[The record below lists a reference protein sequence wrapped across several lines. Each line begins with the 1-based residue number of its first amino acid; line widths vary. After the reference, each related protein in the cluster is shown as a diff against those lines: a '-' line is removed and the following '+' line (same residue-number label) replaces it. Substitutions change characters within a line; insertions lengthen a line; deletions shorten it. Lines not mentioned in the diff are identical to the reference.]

1 MTIAASTTRKPPATL
16 AEAALPKRARQALE
30 RLLVDVRAE
39 MGQQLPQLLQDT
51 ELGLSRATP
60 SSEPALETARL
71 AAIRSLGR
79 GGHAFTTRFM
89 AQVEASLATLQAAR
103 AVHAN
108 ADAAPVTELK
118 LLEDDELSDETTL
131 QNMASRMEARN
142 SLALQLLGHRLGVLA
157 AAPALEGEALPLGP
171 YALCNAL
178 ADAADGLELSRYA
191 RLQLFQQFEKAMAEF
206 YPPMLEAANARLAQ
220 DGILPF
226 LSFVPVRV
234 RPGSA
239 APSTLLDDKGAN
251 APSAAGQREARGTEG
266 GAMGRAPG
274 HDGSGHA
281 AGSFGAGVAGSA
293 APGAGAGV
301 PLAFT
306 GGRAGRPT
314 NPAFNAL
321 QGLLH
326 RRRLLLA
333 KLRPGGVDERVRETL
348 RADEVLGALQRMRS
362 TATKAESLA
371 DYRQILLAQARQLHG
386 HGVALSD
393 IDNDSFDLLALYLTQ
408 LQRELRRHSPGETL
422 VERLRLPLAQLA
434 LRDQRFFTDPAHP
447 ARQLLNAVSLA
458 GARWLA
464 EDDLDSQWLGLLQR
478 AVAAVQQDSEGALDT
493 FIEANRTLQ
502 SGLQAQARK
511 AEMTERRQVEA
522 ARGREKLALARQ
534 RANEEVQRLLHGRS
548 LPRFQAILIEQ
559 AWIDVLALTH
569 LRSGE
574 ASEAWRDVLATSA
587 RIIDLATGEAA
598 AAGDDALAAQIRGAL
613 EQVGYHAEDATTI
626 AHQLG
631 HGGAQEGDLA
641 SRTELLVQLRARARL
656 GEGND
661 VALEPPAPLA
671 PAELAARDRL
681 RALQTPAWVE
691 LLDASDFPLRRRLA
705 WASTQTSQALL
716 VNRRG
721 QRASGEDL
729 DVLARMLAA
738 GNLRLLDG
746 DPSPA
751 EMAWDATLASLQ
763 RIGQGDSDPAGMEPT
778 DGN

>member
-16 AEAALPKRARQALE
+16 AEAALPRRARQALE

-103 AVHAN
+103 AAHAK
-108 ADAAPVTELK
+108 ADAASFTELR

-266 GAMGRAPG
+266 GATGRTPG
-274 HDGSGHA
+274 HGGPGHA
-281 AGSFGAGVAGSA
+281 AGSPGAGMAGGA

-656 GEGND
+656 GEGNE

-671 PAELAARDRL
+671 PTELAARDRL

-763 RIGQGDSDPAGMEPT
+763 RIGQGDSDATGMEPT

>member
-16 AEAALPKRARQALE
+16 AEATLPRRARQALE

-103 AVHAN
+103 AAHAD
-108 ADAAPVTELK
+108 ADAAPFTELR

-239 APSTLLDDKGAN
+239 APSTLLDDKN
-251 APSAAGQREARGTEG
+251 AAAPAAAGQREARGVEG
-266 GAMGRAPG
+266 GATGRTPG
-274 HDGSGHA
+274 HGGPGHA
-281 AGSFGAGVAGSA
+281 AGSPGAGMAGGA

-301 PLAFT
+301 PLAFA
-306 GGRAGRPT
+306 GGRAGRPVD
-314 NPAFNAL
+314 PAFNAL

-587 RIIDLATGEAA
+587 RIIDLATGETATT
-598 AAGDDALAAQIRGAL
+598 GDDALAAQIRGAL

-656 GEGND
+656 GEGNE

-671 PAELAARDRL
+671 PTELAARDRL

-763 RIGQGDSDPAGMEPT
+763 RIGQGDSDATGMEPT

>member
-1 MTIAASTTRKPPATL
+1 MTIAASTTRTPPATL
-16 AEAALPKRARQALE
+16 AEAALPRRARQALE
-30 RLLVDVRAE
+30 RLLADVRAE
-39 MGQQLPQLLQDT
+39 MGQRLPQLLEDT
-51 ELGLSRATP
+51 AFVLSHTTP
-60 SSEPALETARL
+60 SHEPALEIARL

-103 AVHAN
+103 AAHAD

-131 QNMASRMEARN
+131 QNIASRMEARN

-157 AAPALEGEALPLGP
+157 ASPALEGEALPLGP

-191 RLQLFQQFEKAMAEF
+191 RLQLFQQFERAMAEF
-206 YPPMLEAANARLAQ
+206 YPPLLEAANARLAQ

-226 LSFVPVRV
+226 LSFIPVRV

-239 APSTLLDDKGAN
+239 VPTALREDKDAN
-251 APSAAGQREARGTEG
+251 AAPATGQRVGRG
-266 GAMGRAPG
+266 APG
-274 HDGSGHA
+274 HDADSPA
-281 AGSFGAGVAGSA
+281 AGT
-293 APGAGAGV
+293 PGAGMPGMGAGT
-301 PLAFT
+301 AFA
-306 GGRAGRPT
+306 GGRTGRPT

-408 LQRELRRHSPGETL
+408 LQRELRRHSPGEAL

-559 AWIDVLALTH
+559 AWIDVVALTH

-574 ASEAWRDVLATSA
+574 ASEDWRDVLATSA

-598 AAGDDALAAQIRGAL
+598 ATGDDALAAQIRGAL

-661 VALEPPAPLA
+661 VVLEPPAPLA

-681 RALQTPAWVE
+681 RTLQTPAWVE

-763 RIGQGDSDPAGMEPT
+763 RIGQGDSDPTGMEPT

>member
-1 MTIAASTTRKPPATL
+1 
-16 AEAALPKRARQALE
+16 
-30 RLLVDVRAE
+30 
-39 MGQQLPQLLQDT
+39 
-51 ELGLSRATP
+51 
-60 SSEPALETARL
+60 
-71 AAIRSLGR
+71 
-79 GGHAFTTRFM
+79 
-89 AQVEASLATLQAAR
+89 
-103 AVHAN
+103 
-108 ADAAPVTELK
+108 
-118 LLEDDELSDETTL
+118 
-131 QNMASRMEARN
+131 
-142 SLALQLLGHRLGVLA
+142 
-157 AAPALEGEALPLGP
+157 
-171 YALCNAL
+171 
-178 ADAADGLELSRYA
+178 
-191 RLQLFQQFEKAMAEF
+191 
-206 YPPMLEAANARLAQ
+206 
-220 DGILPF
+220 
-226 LSFVPVRV
+226 
-234 RPGSA
+234 
-239 APSTLLDDKGAN
+239 
-251 APSAAGQREARGTEG
+251 
-266 GAMGRAPG
+266 
-274 HDGSGHA
+274 
-281 AGSFGAGVAGSA
+281 
-293 APGAGAGV
+293 
-301 PLAFT
+301 
-306 GGRAGRPT
+306 
-314 NPAFNAL
+314 
-321 QGLLH
+321 GLLH

-434 LRDQRFFTDPAHP
+434 LRDQRFFTDLAHP

-587 RIIDLATGEAA
+587 RIIDLATGETAA
-598 AAGDDALAAQIRGAL
+598 TGDDALAVQIRGAL

-681 RALQTPAWVE
+681 RTLQTPAWVE

-751 EMAWDATLASLQ
+751 ETAWNATLASLQ

>member
-16 AEAALPKRARQALE
+16 AEAALPRRARQALE

-103 AVHAN
+103 AAHAK
-108 ADAAPVTELK
+108 ADAAPFTELR

-239 APSTLLDDKGAN
+239 APSTLLDDKN
-251 APSAAGQREARGTEG
+251 AAAPAAAGQREARGVEG
-266 GAMGRAPG
+266 GATGRTPG
-274 HDGSGHA
+274 HGGPGHA
-281 AGSFGAGVAGSA
+281 AGSPGAGMAGGA

-301 PLAFT
+301 PLAFA
-306 GGRAGRPT
+306 GGRAGRPVD
-314 NPAFNAL
+314 PAFNAL

-333 KLRPGGVDERVRETL
+333 KLRPGGADERVRETL

-587 RIIDLATGEAA
+587 RIIDLATGETATT
-598 AAGDDALAAQIRGAL
+598 GDDALAAQIRGAL

-656 GEGND
+656 GEGNE

-671 PAELAARDRL
+671 PTELAARDRL

-763 RIGQGDSDPAGMEPT
+763 RIGQGDSDATGMEPT

>member
-1 MTIAASTTRKPPATL
+1 MRVLPERRGRNCSDDRGQHNPDTARDARRGRAAQARAAGAGTPAGG
-16 AEAALPKRARQALE
+16 RARRDGAAAAAVAGRY
-30 RLLVDVRAE
+30 RLRA
-39 MGQQLPQLLQDT
+39 QPHH
-51 ELGLSRATP
+51 SRH
-60 SSEPALETARL
+60 EPALEIARL

-103 AVHAN
+103 AAHAD

-131 QNMASRMEARN
+131 QNIASRMEARN

-157 AAPALEGEALPLGP
+157 ASPALEGEALPLGP

-191 RLQLFQQFEKAMAEF
+191 RLQLFQQFERAMAEF
-206 YPPMLEAANARLAQ
+206 YPPLLEAANARLAQ

-226 LSFVPVRV
+226 LSFIPVRV

-239 APSTLLDDKGAN
+239 VPTALREDKDAN
-251 APSAAGQREARGTEG
+251 AAPATGQRVGRG
-266 GAMGRAPG
+266 APG
-274 HDGSGHA
+274 HDADSPA
-281 AGSFGAGVAGSA
+281 AGT
-293 APGAGAGV
+293 PGAGMPGMGAGT
-301 PLAFT
+301 AFA
-306 GGRAGRPT
+306 GGRTGRPT

-408 LQRELRRHSPGETL
+408 LQRELRRHSPGEAL

-559 AWIDVLALTH
+559 AWIDVVALTH

-574 ASEAWRDVLATSA
+574 ASEDWRDVLATSA

-598 AAGDDALAAQIRGAL
+598 ATGDDALAAQIRGAL

-661 VALEPPAPLA
+661 VVLEPPAPLA

-681 RALQTPAWVE
+681 RTLQTPAWVE

-763 RIGQGDSDPAGMEPT
+763 RIGQGDSDPTGMEPT